1 MRARITILVVLPAL
15 VIVAS
20 ALVLRSHWAKSG
32 APVTAMEPAST
43 ASGLVAATNDLNTT
57 EAKPAKVPVE
67 VAMALSSPP
76 PPQSTNLHV
85 LPQTDAPALTAE
97 EQEKLIETETER
109 LQDLSMSDNPTSLP
123 PILAG
128 LTNTVK
134 EIRQAA
140 IEATIQFGSPD
151 AIPALKAAA
160 VATTDPQ
167 EKEDLLD
174 AADFLALPSLT
185 DFVKS
190 LPPRNPDAVQADQQL
205 INERE
210 KRNAQKYPGSPAP
223 TEQEQTLPQSQ
234 GN

>member
-1 MRARITILVVLPAL
+1 MRARIAILIVLPAVL
-15 VIVAS
+15 IVAS
-20 ALVLRSHWAKSG
+20 AFVLRSHWAKSG
-32 APVTAMEPAST
+32 APVTAVGPAAIVSEP
-43 ASGLVAATNDLNTT
+43 LVATNDSDTT
-57 EAKPAKVPVE
+57 KADPAKVPVE
-67 VAMALSSPP
+67 VAMALASPTA
-76 PPQSTNLHV
+76 PQTTNLQV
-85 LPQTDAPALTAE
+85 LPQTNALALTVE
-97 EQEKLIETETER
+97 EREKMIETETER
-109 LQDLSMSDNPTSLP
+109 LENLSMSDDPTSLP

-128 LTNTVK
+128 LTNAEK

-160 VATTDPQ
+160 VATSDPQ

-190 LPPRNPDAVQADQQL
+190 LPPRSPDAVQADQQL
-205 INERE
+205 ILERE
-210 KRNAQKYPGSPAP
+210 KRNAQKYPGLPVP
-223 TEQEQTLPQSQ
+223 TEPEQTLPQSQ